1 MASETQIE
9 KNKARDQRLKSGLK
23 TAASAAATVAG
34 VGLGS
39 RIMPFLN
46 DFIPV
51 DLAIKGIS
59 KVAPEVGSFLKKGM
73 KTGLDVKE
81 GLSFIKNSLSGESK
95 SAANQHQGIIEQY
108 SPDLMRFLK
117 DEIANGMPPQKAGA
131 VARLMNKDFEKAIK
145 QIEKDHKTDFS
156 LLLQN
161 IFGSAEQPQ
170 AQQEQSQMQGQQQ
183 QGQAPGGIDPALMSI
198 MQNMQSTMNKFR
210 GR

>member
-1 MASETQIE
+1 
-9 KNKARDQRLKSGLK
+9 
-23 TAASAAATVAG
+23 
-34 VGLGS
+34 
-39 RIMPFLN
+39 LN
-46 DFIPV
+46 
-51 DLAIKGIS
+51 
-59 KVAPEVGSFLKKGM
+59 
-73 KTGLDVKE
+73 
-81 GLSFIKNSLSGESK
+81 FIKESLSGESK
-95 SAANQHQGIIEQY
+95 GNAKQDGGIIEQY

-117 DEIANGMPPQKAGA
+117 DEISKGMPPQKAGA

-170 AQQEQSQMQGQQQ
+170 AQQEQPQMQGQQ